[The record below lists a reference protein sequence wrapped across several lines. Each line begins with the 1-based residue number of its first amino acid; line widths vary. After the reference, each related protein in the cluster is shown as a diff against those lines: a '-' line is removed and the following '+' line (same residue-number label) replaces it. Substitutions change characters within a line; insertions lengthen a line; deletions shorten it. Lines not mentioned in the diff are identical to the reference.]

1 MIGATLTVF
10 GAESYRT
17 VMPAFY
23 ETALKGRYLKNPES
37 AAMMDIIYDSFYMD
51 AGVLYTKAIESVHQK
66 LRTLIG
72 TQSSSTVTVFR
83 PLKRTTE
90 VSIKKLNNNL
100 RDLCGL
106 PKLK

>member
-1 MIGATLTVF
+1 M
-10 GAESYRT
+10 YKRQ
-17 VMPAFY
+17 
-23 ETALKGRYLKNPES
+23 GRYLKNPES

-90 VSIKKLNNNL
+90 VSIKKLNNNPVSYTHL
-100 RDLCGL
+100 WCRTASATAAR
-106 PKLK
+106 